1 MHPIALLQLFLAVMH
16 ILSLCWRYNRRV
28 TRKQH
33 VTQKRIQ
40 ERFETMARRRV
51 SLERRECHRQ
61 SMMTEY
67 SGHDRLTTSVCLEH
81 PGWLFCR
88 DKHAC
93 CHDDHELS
101 SLTMWKWCKITSSK
115 PGPTRDDR
123 ILSYRFSYGDTFRN
137 RKMEFLAPRI
147 AHVRCASLRLAA
159 RGMQTWESS
168 GHTLPIPLILDIL
181 DQVISGWV
189 QDVRKHQG
197 AHDAKRMTMLSLLY
211 AQGIP
216 VPAGY

>member
-16 ILSLCWRYNRRV
+16 ILSLCWRYNR
-28 TRKQH
+28 H
-33 VTQKRIQ
+33 VRQKRIQ
-40 ERFETMARRRV
+40 ERFKAMARRHV
-51 SLERRECHRQ
+51 SLKRRECYRQ
-61 SMMTEY
+61 SMMTKYVEQ
-67 SGHDRLTTSVCLEH
+67 HQLTTSVCRNH
-81 PGWLFCR
+81 PGWLFCH
-88 DKHAC
+88 DEHAN

-101 SLTMWKWCKITSSK
+101 ILTMRKWCKITSSQ
-115 PGPTRDDR
+115 PGPTTDDG
-123 ILSYRFSYGDTFRN
+123 ILSYTFCHGDTFRN
-137 RKMEFLAPRI
+137 STMEFWAPGI

-197 AHDAKRMTMLSLLY
+197 AHDAKRRTMLSLFY

-216 VPAGY
+216 VPAGF